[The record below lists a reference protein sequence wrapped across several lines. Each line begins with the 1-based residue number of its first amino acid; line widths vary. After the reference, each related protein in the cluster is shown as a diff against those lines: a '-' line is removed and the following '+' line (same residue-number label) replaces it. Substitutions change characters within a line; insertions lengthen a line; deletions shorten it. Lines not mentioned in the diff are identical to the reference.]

1 MFEVRHGFEPVAL
14 LCTYFLKLQLR
25 CRESLAKKM
34 TSNSNC
40 AFWKE
45 IKKMNNVNTPL
56 PNCIAGVSGGSNIS
70 ELWREQFS
78 ELLNCISDT
87 TDGIDCHCCYTDEI
101 MVSVNEVNECISR
114 LECNKAC
121 GLDGVSAEHLK
132 HCSSRITPLLAMCI
146 TGFMV
151 HGFLPESMMSVVLI
165 PIIKDKKAKI
175 SSIDNYR
182 PVAIASVVSKVV
194 ERILLDRLSEY
205 LDTMGNQFG
214 FKPKLGTDMCIYSLE
229 EIIGS
234 YSKLNGCVF

>member
-1 MFEVRHGFEPVAL
+1 MASSPELGTTEGYSFKID
-14 LCTYFLKLQLR
+14 LK
-25 CRESLAKKM
+25 
-34 TSNSNC
+34 
-40 AFWKE
+40 
-45 IKKMNNVNTPL
+45 
-56 PNCIAGVSGGSNIS
+56 
-70 ELWREQFS
+70 REQFS

-87 TDGIDCHCCYTDEI
+87 TDGIDFHCCYTDEM

-132 HCSSRITPLLAMCI
+132 HYSSRITPLLAMCI

-151 HGFLPESMMSVVLI
+151 HVFFLPESMMSVVLI

-205 LDTMGNQFG
+205 LDILWVTNSVLNQNWE
-214 FKPKLGTDMCIYSLE
+214 LI
-229 EIIGS
+229 
-234 YSKLNGCVF
+234 CVFTL